1 MTKRSQKVF
10 IKDILDCI
18 QKVELYIGKMSK
30 SDFRDNGAMQDAAV
44 RRIEIIGEAAK
55 NIAAG
60 FKKEH
65 KEIPWKDICGMRD
78 VLTHDYFGLNFE
90 KVWKTIKEDLPPL
103 KEKIKAILNDMGD

>member
-1 MTKRSQKVF
+1 MTKRSQKAF
-10 IKDILDCI
+10 IRDILECI
-18 QKVELYIGKMSK
+18 QKVELYVGNMTKN
-30 SDFRDNGAMQDAAV
+30 DFANNGAMQDAAV

-55 NIAAG
+55 NIAAD

-90 KVWKTIKEDLPPL
+90 KVWKTIKEDLPLL
-103 KEKIKAILNDMGD
+103 KEQVQSILKDMG

>member
-1 MTKRSQKVF
+1 MTKRSQRAFVR
-10 IKDILDCI
+10 DIYDCI
-18 QKVELYIGKMSK
+18 RKVDIYVGGMSK
-30 SDFRDNGAMQDAAV
+30 SEFRKNDAMQDATV

-55 NIAAG
+55 NIAAD

-78 VLTHDYFGLNFE
+78 ILTHDYFGINFD

-103 KEKIKAILNDMGD
+103 KDKIKAILKDMRD

>member
-1 MTKRSQKVF
+1 MTKRSQKAF
-10 IKDILDCI
+10 IKDILESID
-18 QKVELYIGKMSK
+18 KVELYIGEMSK
-30 SDFRDNGAMQDAAV
+30 SDFRKNSAIQDAAV

-55 NIAAG
+55 NIAAD

-90 KVWKTIKEDLPPL
+90 KVWKTVKEDLPPL
-103 KEKIKAILNDMGD
+103 KEQIKAILKDMVV

>member
-1 MTKRSQKVF
+1 MG
-10 IKDILDCI
+10 DILECI
-18 QKVELYIGKMSK
+18 QKIELYVGDMSK
-30 SDFRDNGAMQDAAV
+30 GDFRNNGAMQDAAV

-55 NIAAG
+55 NIAAD

-90 KVWKTIKEDLPPL
+90 KVWKTIKEDLSPL
-103 KEKIKAILNDMGD
+103 KKQIKSILRDMDV